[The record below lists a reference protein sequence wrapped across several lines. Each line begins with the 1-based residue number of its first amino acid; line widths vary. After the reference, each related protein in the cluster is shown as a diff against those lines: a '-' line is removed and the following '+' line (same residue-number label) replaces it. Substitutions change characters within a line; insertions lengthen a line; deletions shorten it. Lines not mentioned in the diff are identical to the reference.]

1 MGDTYT
7 LPAPAVTPTSVLS
20 EETKDEDRLAHLVR
34 DRERTRA
41 AVLHGFP
48 VEALCGKRWVPR
60 RFQPKDRLL
69 CVVCRDLA
77 RQMYPHV
84 PGDD

>member
-7 LPAPAVTPTSVLS
+7 LPAPAATTTVTTDT
-20 EETKDEDRLAHLVR
+20 ETKDEDRLSHIVKG
-34 DRERTRA
+34 RERTRA
-41 AVLHGFP
+41 AVLYGFP
-48 VEALCGKRWVPR
+48 VEALCGKRWVPK